1 MSATYK
7 YIYDC
12 EELLKYLNNESNE
25 KIQEDTAIAAKT
37 ITASVTAINNWRQL
51 KKNSLCQKRI
61 DALNNRAGLSIAS
74 FTEIDKLCNTVS
86 LDNTS
91 SNSKR
96 IFFIFFSAN
105 EEFEFRR
112 PEDIKTPLEKY
123 MVGVLNVT
131 SCCVK
136 YLPGRSVSLDMLYN
150 FGKTLNARY
159 TKPGIAR
166 GLKALVE
173 AGLVEAFKVIEV
185 IEKSETKYKVEPVSK
200 EEISAYADE
209 ILYKINIAGCK
220 EYYKKSLA
228 VKNIIKSTLACPQKE
243 A

>member
-25 KIQEDTAIAAKT
+25 TIQCDTAIAT
-37 ITASVTAINNWRQL
+37 EGSTVTVTAINNWRQL
-51 KKNSLCQKRI
+51 KKNSLYQKRI
-61 DALNNRAGLSIAS
+61 DVLNNKSNLSIAS
-74 FTEIDKLCNTVS
+74 FTEIDKLCNTVN
-86 LDNTS
+86 LDNTI
-91 SNSKR
+91 SNAR
-96 IFFIFFSAN
+96 RVFNMFFSGD
-105 EEFEFRR
+105 EEFEFLR

-123 MVGVLNVT
+123 MVGVLNVS
-131 SCCVK
+131 SCRVE

-185 IEKSETKYKVEPVSK
+185 IEKSETKYMTESVSK
-200 EEISAYADE
+200 EEISVYANE
-209 ILYKINIAGCK
+209 ILYKINITGCI
-220 EYYKKSLA
+220 EYLGLSPERGLK
-228 VKNIIKSTLACPQKE
+228 
-243 A
+243 

>member
-25 KIQEDTAIAAKT
+25 TIQCDTAIATKDC
-37 ITASVTAINNWRQL
+37 TASVTAINNWRQL
-51 KKNSLCQKRI
+51 KKNSLSQKRI
-61 DALNNRAGLSIAS
+61 DALNKNMQHIAY
-74 FTEIDKLCNTVS
+74 FTEIDKLCNIVS
-86 LDNTS
+86 LDDTS
-91 SNSKR
+91 SNAKR
-96 IFFIFFSAN
+96 VLNMLFSSGD
-105 EEFEFRR
+105 EEFEFLR

-185 IEKSETKYKVEPVSK
+185 IEKSETKYATKSVSK
-200 EEISAYADE
+200 EEIFAYADE
-209 ILYKINIAGCK
+209 ILYKINIAGCI
-220 EYYKKSLA
+220 EYYKKHLGLPPERGL
-228 VKNIIKSTLACPQKE
+228 K
-243 A
+243 